1 MTAPRQAFVGAGANL
16 GDRAATLAG
25 ALARLQSW
33 PGITYV
39 ESSSVRETAPV
50 GVVDQPNFL
59 NAVVGLETTLSPE
72 ALLAALQEI
81 ERAFGRVRTRRW
93 GPRTLDLDLLA
104 YEHERRHTPEL
115 ELPHPRIWER
125 EFVMTPLRELLGRPR
140 FSSPRWPDLRTRLGL
155 PGSAAG
161 APHAR

>member
-1 MTAPRQAFVGAGANL
+1 MTAPRQAFVGAGSNL
-16 GDRAATLAG
+16 GDRSATLAG
-25 ALARLQSW
+25 ALRQLQGW

-39 ESSSVRETAPV
+39 ESSSIRETAPV

-59 NAVVGLETTLSPE
+59 NAVLGLETTLSPE

-104 YEHERRHTPEL
+104 YEHECRDTPEL
-115 ELPHPRIWER
+115 VLPHPRIWER
-125 EFVMTPLRELLGRPR
+125 EFVTTPLRELLGRPR
-140 FSSPRWPDLRTRLGL
+140 FRSPRWPEL
-155 PGSAAG
+155 
-161 APHAR
+161 HARLRLATSEPGNPGGR